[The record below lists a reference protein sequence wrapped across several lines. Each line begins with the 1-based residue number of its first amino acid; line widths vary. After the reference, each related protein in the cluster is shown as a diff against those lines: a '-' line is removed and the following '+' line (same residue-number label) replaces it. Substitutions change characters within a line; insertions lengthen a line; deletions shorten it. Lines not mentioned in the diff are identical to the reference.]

1 MVAATMTS
9 KGQITIPVAVRRK
22 LRLKAGSKVDF
33 VENKAG
39 ELVLRPRTGDIREL
53 YGIVRYDGPPL
64 SIEEINEAIGDAA
77 AESFRRSVS

>member
-33 VENKAG
+33 VENAAG

-53 YGIVRYDGPPL
+53 YGIVKYDGPPL

>member
-1 MVAATMTS
+1 MATMTS

-39 ELVLRPRTGDIREL
+39 ELVLKPRTGDIREL
-53 YGIVRYDGPPL
+53 YGIVKYDGPPL

-77 AESFRRSVS
+77 AESFRRSIS

>member
-1 MVAATMTS
+1 MATMTS
-9 KGQITIPVAVRRK
+9 KGQITIPVEVRRK

-33 VENKAG
+33 VENAAG

-53 YGIVRYDGPPL
+53 YGIVKYDGPPL

-77 AESFRRSVS
+77 AESFRRSIS

>member
-1 MVAATMTS
+1 MVVATMTS

-33 VENKAG
+33 IENKAG
-39 ELVLRPRTGDIREL
+39 ELVLKPRTGDIREL
-53 YGIVRYDGPPL
+53 YGIVKYDGPPL

-77 AESFRRSVS
+77 AESFRRSIS

>member
-33 VENKAG
+33 IENKAG
-39 ELVLRPRTGDIREL
+39 ELVLKPRTGDIREL
-53 YGIVRYDGPPL
+53 YGIVKYDGPPL

-77 AESFRRSVS
+77 AESFRRSIS

>member
-1 MVAATMTS
+1 MATMTS

-33 VENKAG
+33 IENKAG
-39 ELVLRPRTGDIREL
+39 ELVLKPRTGDIREL
-53 YGIVRYDGPPL
+53 YGIVKYDGPPL

>member
-1 MVAATMTS
+1 MVVATMTS

-39 ELVLRPRTGDIREL
+39 ELVLKPRTGDIREL
-53 YGIVRYDGPPL
+53 YGIVKYDGPPL

-77 AESFRRSVS
+77 AESFRRSIS